1 MSYLLMLAMS
11 IASNEISRVTFFHL
25 IFYSSWLKEKLISEK
40 LHLTSPTSPPPP
52 PNRKGIATTDDEAD
66 EKTEVVYGVENVIQ
80 KGLQELSN
88 IKQKADLCAASDGP
102 SVIVA
107 TKPMLNAYIEAKKR
121 GVTIRYITEITK
133 ENISYCKE
141 IMKFAEV
148 RHLDKVKGHM
158 GVSES
163 QYGAS
168 AVAEE
173 GERLTQL
180 IHSNVKAFVEQQQ
193 YFFET
198 LWEKAIPAEQ
208 RIREIEEGIPIEKT
222 EVIYGPNNGIRVA
235 LECFARTKE
244 RMDSCCDST
253 MPSVVVTTIP
263 IKNAGSQAIRRGVKS
278 RVITEITKENI
289 EYCREMIRIGHEL
302 RHLDNVKG
310 NFSVGDRDYTANAA
324 QSANAPLPQ
333 LIHSNVKAI
342 IEQQQYFFETLWN
355 KAIPAEQR
363 IREIEEGVKPEVIE
377 TIRES
382 KVTQERVFEL
392 IKSAKEEILIIFSTS
407 NAFRRQEKAGAID
420 ALIGL
425 AKSKNVKIRILSPF
439 DNYVRNVV
447 DRIKREDSK
456 VRIEIRNIEEPLQ
469 TKVSVLI
476 VDRISLLSAELKND
490 LKETVLEAIG
500 LATYSN
506 SKPTVLSYASIFESL
521 WNQTELYEHIRYL
534 YEQLKSHDK
543 MKQEFIDIAAHEL
556 RTPIQPILGL
566 AQLLKEQISD
576 SSQLEFL
583 DVILRNAKRL
593 QKLQEEML
601 DVTRIESG
609 SIQIHKESFNLNELI
624 FDVLQDFRTQ
634 LKDNPK
640 IKLNY
645 KSDGDVWV
653 IADKN
658 RIMQVISNLLTNA
671 IKFTKAGRIIVQLR
685 KKSDKKKKKIADS
698 NNQVIVSI
706 KDEGPGIDPL
716 IMPRLFTKFASKSEK
731 GTGLGLF
738 ISKSIIEA
746 YDGKIWAEN
755 NIDGKGATF
764 AFTLPIQK
772 PHQQQQI
779 RST

>member
-1 MSYLLMLAMS
+1 MLAMS

-377 TIRES
+377 T
-382 KVTQERVFEL
+382 
-392 IKSAKEEILIIFSTS
+392 
-407 NAFRRQEKAGAID
+407 
-420 ALIGL
+420 
-425 AKSKNVKIRILSPF
+425 RI
-439 DNYVRNVV
+439 
-447 DRIKREDSK
+447 
-456 VRIEIRNIEEPLQ
+456 Q
-469 TKVSVLI
+469 
-476 VDRISLLSAELKND
+476 
-490 LKETVLEAIG
+490 
-500 LATYSN
+500 
-506 SKPTVLSYASIFESL
+506 
-521 WNQTELYEHIRYL
+521 
-534 YEQLKSHDK
+534 SHT
-543 MKQEFIDIAAHEL
+543 
-556 RTPIQPILGL
+556 RTC
-566 AQLLKEQISD
+566 
-576 SSQLEFL
+576 
-583 DVILRNAKRL
+583 V
-593 QKLQEEML
+593 
-601 DVTRIESG
+601 
-609 SIQIHKESFNLNELI
+609 
-624 FDVLQDFRTQ
+624 
-634 LKDNPK
+634 
-640 IKLNY
+640 
-645 KSDGDVWV
+645 
-653 IADKN
+653 
-658 RIMQVISNLLTNA
+658 
-671 IKFTKAGRIIVQLR
+671 
-685 KKSDKKKKKIADS
+685 
-698 NNQVIVSI
+698 
-706 KDEGPGIDPL
+706 
-716 IMPRLFTKFASKSEK
+716 
-731 GTGLGLF
+731 
-738 ISKSIIEA
+738 
-746 YDGKIWAEN
+746 
-755 NIDGKGATF
+755 
-764 AFTLPIQK
+764 
-772 PHQQQQI
+772 
-779 RST
+779 